1 MQRQQ
6 LVDDIKV
13 LRGLVAEKTT
23 RLGDSVMEIDVDEY
37 TDPK

>member
-23 RLGDSVMEIDVDEY
+23 MLADSVMEIDVNEY